1 MKKLII
7 ILFLSISIT
16 ANATTY
22 YVSITGNDSNSGL
35 TEVIPWKTI
44 NKVNSFGGFN
54 PGDSILFKRG
64 DTFYGKLVVGQ
75 SGTAGNPIIFGS
87 YGFGDKPVITGFTTV
102 STWTDLGFNVWQSSS
117 AVSTLSTCNVVVIDG
132 ANTPMGRTP
141 NSGYWVY
148 QSSTSTS
155 LNSASLNAS
164 TTNWTGAQAVIK
176 TERYIIDKRT
186 ITSASGTTIN
196 YSATSGFSQHPNW
209 GFFIQ
214 NDTRTL
220 DQQNEWYYNGSDKKI
235 SVYSTSEPTNVKLAT
250 RDTLVYIVNKSYIT
264 FDGLTFT
271 GSNGQAFYLGNTSH
285 LTIKNCSFDFNYNG
299 IKGYQFGG
307 TSSNVLIDSCD
318 FDHTNNNSIDL
329 TSEFAGATI
338 TNNSIRNTALFEGMA
353 ASGQSRWGINTT
365 GANYLAQYNT
375 VRNTG
380 YVGIGF
386 NGSNV
391 LVKNNIVDSFCII
404 TDDGGGIYTGNVQT
418 GVVISDNI
426 VTNGIGNDE
435 GTNGTNNGK
444 AYGIYCD
451 DNSSGMSILNNSISN
466 IIDAAIFLHQAKDI
480 IVRGNTTFN
489 SRVGLFINADDNTKH
504 TTGIDVKHNTF
515 VANTT
520 GTMYTPQDQYAL
532 WAASY
537 FSDLPSF
544 GTIDSNYY
552 ARPIDDNLTIVGTKY
567 GVSDIK
573 YSLGTWRAA
582 FGYDLHTNKSPT
594 SVSNQSQLTFY
605 SNPNNYDSTLS
616 LGSSTYVDMANTAYT
631 GDVVLPAY
639 SSLTLINTGT
649 LITPTITWATPS
661 AITYGTALS
670 STQLNASTSVAGTFS
685 YNYSS
690 GTFLNAG
697 TYTLTTVFTPT
708 DGATYSTATKSV
720 TLVVNKATATLSYSA
735 LTKTYNG
742 SSQSPTITTSPSGL
756 ATISTTYN
764 GVGLAP
770 TNAGSY
776 TVVTGLSN
784 ANYSATSITDTFT
797 INKATATINAVN
809 QEFNYD
815 GLSHSISY
823 TTYPTGLNVT
833 HSYSSGTAPSA
844 IGTYTDT
851 LRMVENNYEAGE
863 IVRTITIVENAAII
877 FISDTSKIYNGSA
890 QGVTVT
896 SAYSHEETY
905 NGSATVPTNAGSY
918 EVISTINDGVHT
930 GADTATLTIL
940 PKQAILSYSKPSN
953 VQYGTLYS
961 TAQQKATAD
970 VPGTFIYNFT
980 IGSIIPLGL
989 NNLSATFTPTS
1000 SNYSGGTVT
1009 QTLQCFQGNKSPSI
1023 YITPNY
1029 FKKDLN

>member
-1 MKKLII
+1 MKYIFVI
-7 ILFLSISIT
+7 ASLFISIT
-16 ANATTY
+16 ANATIY
-22 YVSITGNDSNSGL
+22 YVSITGSDSNSGL

-64 DTFYGKLVVGQ
+64 DTFYGTLRVSQ
-75 SGTAGNPIIFGS
+75 SGSTGNPIVFGA

-117 AVSTLSTCNVVVIDG
+117 AVSTLSSCNVVVIDG

-141 NSGYWVY
+141 NTGWYTY

-155 LNSASLNAS
+155 LNSASLNAA

-186 ITSASGTTIN
+186 ITSASGSTIN

-209 GFFIQ
+209 GFFVQ

-235 SVYSTSEPTNVKLAT
+235 SVYSTSAPTDVKVAT

-264 FDGLTFT
+264 FDGIDFT
-271 GSNGQAFYLGNTSH
+271 GANGQVFYLGNTSH

-299 IKGYQFGG
+299 IKGYQLGG

-318 FDHTNNNSIDL
+318 FDHTNNNAIDL
-329 TSEFAGATI
+329 TSEFAGAII
-338 TNNSIRNTALFEGMA
+338 TNNTIRNTALFEGLA
-353 ASGQSRWGINTT
+353 ASGQSRWGINIT
-365 GANYLAQYNT
+365 GANYLIQYNT
-375 VRNTG
+375 VKNVG

-515 VANTT
+515 VASTT

-649 LITPTITWATPS
+649 LITPTITWANPS
-661 AITYGTALS
+661 SIIYGTALS
-670 STQLNASTSVAGTFS
+670 STQLNASATVDGTFS

-690 GTFLNAG
+690 GTVLNAG
-697 TYTLTTVFTPT
+697 SYTLTTTFTPT
-708 DGATYSTATKSV
+708 DGTTYSTATKSV
-720 TLVVNKATATLSYSA
+720 TLVVNKATATLSYSG

-742 SSQSPTITTSPSGL
+742 SPQSPTVTTSPVGL
-756 ATISTTYN
+756 TTINTIYN
-764 GVGLAP
+764 GIGVVP

-776 TVVTGLSN
+776 IVISGLTN

-809 QEFNYD
+809 QQFNYD
-815 GLSHSISY
+815 GLSHFISY
-823 TTYPTGLNVT
+823 TTFPSGLNVT

-851 LRMVENNYEAGE
+851 LRIVENNYEAGE
-863 IVRTITIVENAAII
+863 IVRTITIVSNSAII
-877 FISDTSKIYNGSA
+877 FISDTSKVYNGSP

-896 SAYSHEETY
+896 SSYPYSVTY
-905 NGSATVPTNAGSY
+905 NGSSTTPTNAGSY
-918 EVISTINDGVHT
+918 EVITTINDGVHT
-930 GADTATLTIL
+930 GADTATLTI
-940 PKQAILSYSKPSN
+940 
-953 VQYGTLYS
+953 
-961 TAQQKATAD
+961 QKATP
-970 VPGTFIYNFT
+970 VLTWPTPQPVQTGTKLS
-980 IGSIIPLGL
+980 SIQLNATANVVGVFVYSSPLGTIVAEGT
-989 NNLSATFTPTS
+989 LSITATFTPS
-1000 SNYSGGTVT
+1000 NSNYNSGTISILLNVY
-1009 QTLQCFQGNKSPSI
+1009 GNPIINFIIGGYYDNK
-1023 YITPNY
+1023 
-1029 FKKDLN
+1029 